1 MTPPCLSLYLPQNVA
16 GELICVESIQN
27 YVLPCVKLF
36 NIPVRCP
43 SLGTTNMALIVVFLT
58 WNLSRLLS

>member
-1 MTPPCLSLYLPQNVA
+1 MTPPCPSPYLPQNVA

-27 YVLPCVKLF
+27 YVPPCVKLD
-36 NIPVRCP
+36 IPVRCP